1 MSIQVAGQLLNGFL
15 AYGMIFGRFGFPERG
30 IAGAATASL
39 IAQGFVCI
47 ALISA
52 MFAIDRKGEFGVWA
66 GRRFNPDLF
75 VRFFRYGLPNGFR
88 FFFEM
93 LAWTAFLMFVGD

>member
-1 MSIQVAGQLLNGFL
+1 
-15 AYGMIFGRFGFPERG
+15 MIFGRFGFPERG

-75 VRFFRYGLPNGFR
+75 VILQVRSPQRFQVLLRDACMDGIPDVR
-88 FFFEM
+88 R
-93 LAWTAFLMFVGD
+93 GD

>member
-1 MSIQVAGQLLNGFL
+1 MRKLMSIQVAGQLLNGFL
-15 AYGMIFGRFGFPERG
+15 AYDIWMGSPNANSRSSDG
-30 IAGAATASL
+30 IAHCA
-39 IAQGFVCI
+39 GFVCI

-75 VRFFRYGLPNGFR
+75 VRLSGTVSQRFQVLLRDACNGR
-88 FFFEM
+88 HS
-93 LAWTAFLMFVGD
+93 